1 MSEYQ
6 QLLSLIRHLH
16 KRICDAVITAFETN
30 AREKMAEIVRDE
42 EGDTIFA
49 IDLVSEQ
56 LLLDFFSK
64 KIAPDYPLVLI
75 AEGLP
80 GGQIILPE
88 GIKEKEAR
96 WRIIM
101 DPIDGT
107 RVLMYQKRSAWI
119 LTGVAPNLGPRTGL
133 KDIALAVQTEI
144 PLLKQHL
151 SDQLWAIRGEGIQSE
166 RYNRLTGESAPF
178 VPKPSSAKSVSQGF
192 AMVSRYFPG
201 AREILAEIDEE
212 IIQGALGPV
221 QVGKTHCFEDQYI
234 SDGGRLYELMVGHDR
249 FVADL
254 RPQMEKILIRRG
266 LKLGIC
272 CHPYDVCTE
281 MLARECGVIITDI
294 QGNQLNVPLNVDA
307 DVAWV
312 GYANVH
318 IKKEIEPLLQ
328 KALKK
333 RDLI

>member
-1 MSEYQ
+1 MQ
-6 QLLSLIRHLH
+6 TDLLQELI
-16 KRICDAVITAFETN
+16 V
-30 AREKMAEIVRDE
+30 
-42 EGDTIFA
+42 
-49 IDLVSEQ
+49 
-56 LLLDFFSK
+56 
-64 KIAPDYPLVLI
+64 
-75 AEGLP
+75 
-80 GGQIILPE
+80 
-88 GIKEKEAR
+88 
-96 WRIIM
+96 
-101 DPIDGT
+101 
-107 RVLMYQKRSAWI
+107 
-119 LTGVAPNLGPRTGL
+119 
-133 KDIALAVQTEI
+133 
-144 PLLKQHL
+144 
-151 SDQLWAIRGEGIQSE
+151 SE

-294 QGNQLNVPLNVDA
+294 QGNQLNAPLNVDA